1 MPDYKFW
8 NARWETSQIGF
19 HQSAPHKSLM
29 KYSNVFKGHQNIF
42 VPLCGKSLDMI
53 FLREQGHEVIGVEF
67 SEIAVLDFIKE
78 NNLSMTKKVLSHFNL
93 YQGEGLTIYQGDL
106 FNLSS
111 VELKGVSAIYDR
123 ASMVAFSFSE
133 RLRYSQ
139 FLIQQA
145 TDLEIILSPLLDYGD
160 LAEGQPPFSV
170 TEKELLALYGE
181 SFKLEE
187 LSREEVPARDTLKAR
202 GAAYEREVTWLFSK
216 RK

>member
-8 NARWETSQIGF
+8 NERWETSQIGF

-29 KYSNVFKGHQNIF
+29 KYSHLLEDHQNIF

-53 FLREQGHEVIGVEF
+53 FLREQGHHIIGVEF
-67 SEIAVLDFIKE
+67 SEIAVLEFIKE
-78 NNLSMTKKVLSHFNL
+78 NNLSMNKKVLSHFNL
-93 YQGEGLTIYQGDL
+93 YQGEGFSIYQGDL

-123 ASMVAFSFSE
+123 ASMVAFNFPE

-145 TDLEIILSPLLDYGD
+145 VDLKVILSPLLDYGD
-160 LAEGQPPFSV
+160 LAEIQPPFSV

-181 SFKLEE
+181 SFQLEE
-187 LSREEVPARDTLKAR
+187 LNREEVPLRETLKAR
-202 GAAYEREVTWLFSK
+202 GAAYEREVTWLFTK
-216 RK
+216 KK